1 MTQAL
6 EMLAMFDPQKIIE
19 KLFDGLLTLW
29 LLDDL

>member
-1 MTQAL
+1 MNLIIKTINL
-6 EMLAMFDPQKIIE
+6 EKIID

>member
-1 MTQAL
+1 MNLIIKTISL
-6 EMLAMFDPQKIIE
+6 EKIID